1 MLTGQELIPKNFAA
15 VVSEQAKLKRW
26 NFYAFL
32 LHLGSSLFMAP
43 FVRLPLQCMS
53 YSEWTVQATYVT
65 VGWNSTT
72 PGKDDCGKDECT
84 IQQCTHYVGGT
95 GIPLESLVFGFHF
108 GSALAH
114 LGFVLWPGY
123 YDSVCRR
130 GNPWRWLEYAV
141 TASLMIVVIMVTVG
155 IVALWE
161 LVSAAVLT
169 AVTQFFGWLCEVLV
183 QRRDDE
189 LYDYR
194 KRIFWVGAF
203 TALPP
208 WVAIMFTYQDSVNN
222 SKVSVP
228 WFVTVIVIALAVMF
242 GSFAM
247 VMCWRLRDNK
257 EQRSEELNVKA
268 EKAYIILSFISKA
281 LLAWLLWFGAF
292 RRSSINLKQA
302 PPAAC

>member
-1 MLTGQELIPKNFAA
+1 
-15 VVSEQAKLKRW
+15 
-26 NFYAFL
+26 
-32 LHLGSSLFMAP
+32 
-43 FVRLPLQCMS
+43 
-53 YSEWTVQATYVT
+53 
-65 VGWNSTT
+65 
-72 PGKDDCGKDECT
+72 
-84 IQQCTHYVGGT
+84 
-95 GIPLESLVFGFHF
+95 
-108 GSALAH
+108 
-114 LGFVLWPGY
+114 
-123 YDSVCRR
+123 
-130 GNPWRWLEYAV
+130 
-141 TASLMIVVIMVTVG
+141 
-155 IVALWE
+155 
-161 LVSAAVLT
+161 
-169 AVTQFFGWLCEVLV
+169 
-183 QRRDDE
+183 
-189 LYDYR
+189 
-194 KRIFWVGAF
+194 